1 MTLCRLYFILIEM
14 ENFIDLLKQQ
24 IKERRIAGLS
34 REMGVSRTAVY
45 KWLNGTQPLL
55 KNYIKLLELS
65 QK

>member
-1 MTLCRLYFILIEM
+1 MCRLYFILIEM
-14 ENFIDLLKQQ
+14 ENFTDLLKQQ

>member
-1 MTLCRLYFILIEM
+1 M
-14 ENFIDLLKQQ
+14 ENFTDLLKQQ

-34 REMGVSRTAVY
+34 RELGVSRTTIY

-55 KNYIKLLELS
+55 GNYIKLLELS

>member
-14 ENFIDLLKQQ
+14 ENFTDLLKQQ

-45 KWLNGTQPLL
+45 KWLNGTQPSL

>member
-1 MTLCRLYFILIEM
+1 M
-14 ENFIDLLKQQ
+14 ENFTDLLKQQ